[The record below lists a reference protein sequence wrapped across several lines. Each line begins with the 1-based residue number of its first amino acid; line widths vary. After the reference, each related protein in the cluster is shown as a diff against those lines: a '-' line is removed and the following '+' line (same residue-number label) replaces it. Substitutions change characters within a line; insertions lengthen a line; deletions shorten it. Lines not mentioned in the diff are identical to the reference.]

1 MVMRKKP
8 FFSIVIPTYNRASD
22 LRFALFCILR
32 QKFRDFE
39 VVVSDNCSTDNTQE
53 VVKQFHDKRIRY
65 SKTEKTVWNSVNI
78 GRGIGLARGKY
89 VFMHSDDDFLLYE
102 TTLAAVYEE
111 IIAHG
116 CGFIRLNYLSMS
128 FDRKHIFA
136 YRLHKPFTKNTY
148 LPKSLDNNSIVWFI
162 RNSDPYFI
170 SGIIFRNDFP
180 ETVNIVDSDP
190 APWINI
196 LFYNAKKYGSV
207 FIVKPHIIAQ
217 WSRRTTSITKAHHIF
232 SLINGKLRSEE
243 YLNNIK
249 PKISNKEYRKF
260 LQAELYHLYI
270 EYFPMVKMKVGNI
283 GLLQLAQR
291 IRTIAP
297 EVNRKI
303 SYWLYV
309 ILALIFPE
317 IFWKLARELYFW
329 LYAKSSRP
337 YNYSK
342 IRETL
347 QQLERVFILSG
358 YRQREKN
365 SHVFNF

>member
-1 MVMRKKP
+1 MAKRP
-8 FFSIVIPTYNRASD
+8 FFSIVIPTYNRSAD
-22 LRFALFCILR
+22 LEFALFCILR

-39 VVVSDNCSTDNTQE
+39 VVISDNCSTDDTQNI
-53 VVKQFHDKRIRY
+53 VKRFKDRRVRCSMTK
-65 SKTEKTVWNSVNI
+65 KTLWNSFNI
-78 GRGIGLARGKY
+78 ERGIGLARGKY
-89 VFMHSDDDFLLYE
+89 VFLHSDDDFLVYE
-102 TTLAAVYEE
+102 TSLETVYKE
-111 IIAHG
+111 IITHG
-116 CGFIRLNYLSMS
+116 CGFVRLNYLSMS
-128 FDRKHIFA
+128 YDRKHIFA

-148 LPKSLDNNSIVWFI
+148 LPKSLDNHSIVWFI

-180 ETVNIVDSDP
+180 KSVTIVDSDP

-196 LFYNAKKYGSV
+196 LFYNAKKYGSA

-217 WSRRTTSITKAHHIF
+217 WSRRATNITKAHHIF

-249 PKISNKEYRKF
+249 SKISDTEYRKF

-297 EVNRKI
+297 EVNKKI
-303 SYWLYV
+303 SYWSHVL
-309 ILALIFPE
+309 LALILPE
-317 IFWKLARELYFW
+317 IFWKFARELYFW
-329 LYAKSSRP
+329 VYVKTSSP
-337 YNYSK
+337 YNYPR
-342 IRETL
+342 IRESL
-347 QQLERVFILSG
+347 QQLEREFISFG
-358 YRQREKN
+358 YTQKVN
-365 SHVFNF
+365 TS

>member
-1 MVMRKKP
+1 MRKKP

-39 VVVSDNCSTDNTQE
+39 VVISDNCSTDNTQE
-53 VVKQFHDKRIRY
+53 MVRQFHDKRIRY
-65 SKTEKTVWNSVNI
+65 SRTEKTLWNSFNI
-78 GRGIGLARGKY
+78 GRGIGLAKGKY
-89 VFMHSDDDFLLYE
+89 VFLHSDDDFLLYE
-102 TTLAAVYEE
+102 TTLETIYEE

-128 FDRKHIFA
+128 YDRKHIFA

-148 LPKSLDNNSIVWFI
+148 LPKSLDNHSIVWFI

-180 ETVNIVDSDP
+180 KSIKIVDSDP
-190 APWINI
+190 APWVNI
-196 LFYNAKKYGSV
+196 LFYNTKKYGSA

-217 WSRRTTSITKAHHIF
+217 WSRRASDITKAHHIF

-249 PKISNKEYRKF
+249 SKLSDRDFRQF

-297 EVNRKI
+297 EVNRRI
-303 SYWLYV
+303 SFWVYV
-309 ILALIFPE
+309 LLALIFPE
-317 IFWKLARELYFW
+317 IFWKIARELYFW
-329 LYAKSSRP
+329 FYAKSSRP
-337 YNYSK
+337 YNYSR
-342 IRETL
+342 IRESL
-347 QQLERVFILSG
+347 QQLERVFISSD
-358 YRQREKN
+358 YRQKDKSAR
-365 SHVFNF
+365 VFNF